1 MPPAARHH
9 ECLLRLDLPTRVEL
23 SRDFPFNLSTDW
35 RLKLTKCIAFKGKRK
50 IPMKAHNNISCAFYT
65 TISFSY
71 LLANAARLP
80 ICMALSCARRP
91 SCPRAS
97 LVPGSTWEMAFV
109 WFLLRVPKLCS
120 SFKLQGIGVAGDQQ
134 DFLKTDFVVK
144 HRGLF
149 VSLSLGNLT
158 SEMCV
163 SRWPCPMCCKG
174 RY

>member
-1 MPPAARHH
+1 
-9 ECLLRLDLPTRVEL
+9 
-23 SRDFPFNLSTDW
+23 
-35 RLKLTKCIAFKGKRK
+35 
-50 IPMKAHNNISCAFYT
+50 MKAQHNISRVFCT
-65 TISFSY
+65 VSFSY
-71 LLANAARLP
+71 LLANAARLR

-109 WFLLRVPKLCS
+109 WFLLGVPKLCS

-134 DFLKTDFVVK
+134 DILKTDFVVK

>member
-1 MPPAARHH
+1 M
-9 ECLLRLDLPTRVEL
+9 V
-23 SRDFPFNLSTDW
+23 
-35 RLKLTKCIAFKGKRK
+35 
-50 IPMKAHNNISCAFYT
+50 
-65 TISFSY
+65 
-71 LLANAARLP
+71 
-80 ICMALSCARRP
+80 
-91 SCPRAS
+91 
-97 LVPGSTWEMAFV
+97 FV
-109 WFLLRVPKLCS
+109 WFLLGVPKLCS

-174 RY
+174 RYETSFQKENLDIFLLSSRGNLLLVHNPGWGY